1 MKISIAIA
9 LTLIAMLAGGY
20 VWEKGL
26 QADEHTIL
34 AEADDSLNA
43 QIIAGGLESDI
54 QRIELEMKM
63 YRTISERRDL
73 TPDEQDRVGY
83 LKELRT
89 ILLTEQKKRLT

>member
-9 LTLIAMLAGGY
+9 LTLIAMFADGY

-34 AEADDSLNA
+34 AEVDAGLNA

-54 QRIELEMKM
+54 QRIELELKM
-63 YRTISERRDL
+63 YRSIEERRKL
-73 TPDEQDRVGY
+73 TPHEQDRVDDV
-83 LKELRT
+83 KALRT
-89 ILLTEQKKRLT
+89 LL

>member
-1 MKISIAIA
+1 MKIPIAIA

-34 AEADDSLNA
+34 AEADDDLNA

-54 QRIELEMKM
+54 QRIELELKM
-63 YRTISERRDL
+63 YRSIEERREL
-73 TPDEQDRVGY
+73 TPDEQDRVDY
-83 LKELRT
+83 LKGLRT
-89 ILLTEQKKRLT
+89 ILLVEQKKRLI

>member
-9 LTLIAMLAGGY
+9 LTFIAMLAGGY

>member
-83 LKELRT
+83 LKELRI

>member
-43 QIIAGGLESDI
+43 RIIVGGLESDI
-54 QRIELEMKM
+54 QHIELEMKM